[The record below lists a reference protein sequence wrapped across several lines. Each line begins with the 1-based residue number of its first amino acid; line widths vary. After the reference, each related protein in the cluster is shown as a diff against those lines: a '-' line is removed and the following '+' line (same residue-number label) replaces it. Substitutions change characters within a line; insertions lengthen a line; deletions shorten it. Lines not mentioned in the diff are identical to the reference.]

1 MVIVKRLAITTAVAL
16 TLTNGLGAIPA
27 TITESGLV
35 SSTVGSVLHTTVP
48 TAHAAGL
55 ETLISGAAAMAYVST
70 AINKMDNSD
79 EGQQESLANAKKQ
92 TGYLDDWAAQQRV
105 QTIVTNLSKS
115 PLVKRSYAVY
125 VNPQTDFNAFM
136 TIGRVMSVNKGTLD
150 KLDDNQ
156 LAYVIAHELSHGEH
170 KDIVNGMKKQVGL
183 STALSIYAGGSAG
196 GAILGNI
203 AGNYIN
209 NQVFTMSQEKNADDL
224 GFDILADS
232 QYNIGGA
239 AGAMA
244 VMRNTYGDKTYRE
257 GFAQVLAP
265 NNHPKASARV
275 TENIKRMYEY
285 SGKHVNVV
293 DNAVIV
299 DGDNIYTPAA
309 SGRYT
314 GEERSYYMAG
324 KLAKLYHD
332 NKITNGSASYSGAT
346 VTVAGESIVTTPGS
360 DVALMVA
367 TNLNNAFVKAG
378 GKSASKTTKE
388 KVKKEKNKKD
398 SKTSTT
404 TSTSGNVDLSNLIK

>member
-1 MVIVKRLAITTAVAL
+1 MVKVKRLAITTAVAL

-360 DVALMVA
+360 DVP
-367 TNLNNAFVKAG
+367 
-378 GKSASKTTKE
+378 
-388 KVKKEKNKKD
+388 
-398 SKTSTT
+398 
-404 TSTSGNVDLSNLIK
+404 